1 MSASTQP
8 DAMLAGKVAL
18 VSGSA
23 RGQGAS
29 HARVLAA
36 AGAKVVVSDLLDD
49 LGEEVAAEIGEA
61 AVYTHLDVR
70 SDADW
75 KAAVGLAEEKFGS
88 LDILCNNAGI
98 VRMEGVGEVTD
109 EEWDEVIATN
119 QTGVMLGSRA
129 AIPAMRR
136 AGGGSIVNTSSTLG
150 LKGAWGYAAY
160 TASKHAVIGL
170 TKSTAVQYGAD
181 NIRAN
186 AICPSSIDTPMHWGE
201 MEHFKENPYFDFDK
215 WLDDSHAIAR
225 VAEAEEVS
233 HLVLYLCSPMA
244 KWVTGASFSID
255 GGFMAG

>member
-1 MSASTQP
+1 MSESTQ
-8 DAMLAGKVAL
+8 ASMLEGKVAL

-36 AGAKVVVSDLLDD
+36 NGAKVVVSDLLDE
-49 LGEEVAAEIGEA
+49 LGEEVAAGIGEA

-75 KAAVGLAEEKFGS
+75 KAAVALAEEKFGS

-98 VRMEGVGEVTD
+98 VRMEGVGEVSD
-109 EEWDEVIATN
+109 AEWDEVIAVN
-119 QTGVMLGSRA
+119 QTGVMFGSRA

-136 AGGGSIVNTSSTLG
+136 AGGGSIVNTASTLG

-215 WLDDSHAIAR
+215 WLDDNHAIPR